1 MSDSLP
7 RKPIQIDRSEPHMV
21 RKAKIYDLIDELK
34 AAGQWDF
41 AAYKQLRAE
50 WIDACRHVGSALGY
64 FIRSFDDA
72 HPEFAARLM
81 EEYRAMD
88 K

>member
-7 RKPIQIDRSEPHMV
+7 RKPIQIDRSEEPIV
-21 RKAKIYDLIDELK
+21 RKAKISLLIDELK
-34 AAGQWDF
+34 DAGEWDF

-50 WIDACRHVGSALGY
+50 WLDACRHAGDALGY